1 MNITF
6 DTLPQN
12 VAEIIERL
20 GKIEQRLEEL
30 MEEKN
35 KNDEFFSEYIPKS
48 EVRGKLA
55 SSATLW
61 NLERQGKLT
70 SYGIGGK
77 RYYKRSEIEN
87 LIQPVKQNDDEI

>member
-6 DTLPQN
+6 DMIPQCLS
-12 VAEIIERL
+12 EIIERL

-35 KNDEFFSEYIPKS
+35 KNDEFFSEYIPKN

-55 SSATLW
+55 SSTTLW

-77 RYYKRSEIEN
+77 RYYKRSEIKN
-87 LIQPVKQNDDEI
+87 LIQPVKQNKR